1 MWGFSLALKTH
12 YPQAQIADCSC
23 GPVRCLKGL
32 PTEIIDAWSQ
42 YKDNHL
48 SLARLDRI
56 YSYVDFVWD
65 KLHWIPQSVLFL
77 SSEEGGHGLVHLAS
91 GGGAFRFQLV
101 QRLLTGP
108 SDLVFV
114 FHVVSAEKGKATPG

>member
-1 MWGFSLALKTH
+1 M
-12 YPQAQIADCSC
+12 
-23 GPVRCLKGL
+23 
-32 PTEIIDAWSQ
+32 
-42 YKDNHL
+42 
-48 SLARLDRI
+48 
-56 YSYVDFVWD
+56 
-65 KLHWIPQSVLFL
+65 HWIPQSVLFL

-91 GGGAFRFQLV
+91 RGAAFRFQLV

>member
-42 YKDNHL
+42 SKDNHL

-91 GGGAFRFQLV
+91 RGAAFRFQLV
-101 QRLLTGP
+101 KRLLTGP